1 MTLLLTDDD
10 VTNLLTM
17 SDCMK
22 ELEAVYTDMGL
33 GKTFNAPRR
42 DSFLMSLRNDAYFSF
57 KTMEGGSER
66 LKVVAQRVNCD
77 LVSHP
82 IVDGNRR
89 RVKISA
95 APGDRYVGLIF
106 LYSTKNLE
114 LLAIMN
120 DGQLQRM
127 RVAGTTGVGVRKLAR
142 KNSRKAALIGSG
154 WQAGAAALAL
164 AEARPLT
171 KMTVFSTNRTH
182 REEFAAATS
191 KRLGIDVI
199 PVENAKEAVKDSD
212 IVASATNSHTPV
224 MGHEL
229 LEKGM
234 HLTSVRRFEFDEPS
248 WRKADLLYF
257 SSPPGNKGFSH
268 YASESWEKSQH
279 ESDVSSEVLLEEKM
293 YKRFKSKTFLLS
305 DLLVGKAP
313 GRTSEDQITM
323 VNKNW
328 GLGIE
333 FAAVGKVVY
342 ELALKNN
349 RGREIPNTQFSQTSH
364 P

>member
-10 VTNLLTM
+10 VTQLLSM

-22 ELEAVYTDMGL
+22 ELEAVYTDMGR
-33 GKTFNAPRR
+33 GMTFNAPRR
-42 DSFLMSLRNDAYFSF
+42 DSFLMTSRSDAYFSF

-66 LKVVAQRVNCD
+66 LKVMAQRVNCD

-82 IVDGNRR
+82 IIDGNRR
-89 RVKISA
+89 RVKIPA
-95 APGDRYVGLIF
+95 APGGRYVGLTL

-120 DGQLQRM
+120 DGQIQRM

-142 KNSRKAALIGSG
+142 KNSKKAALIGTG

-164 AEARPLT
+164 AEARRLT
-171 KMTVFSTNRTH
+171 KISVFSTNRTH
-182 REEFAAATS
+182 REEFATTTS
-191 KRLGIDVI
+191 RRLGIDVI
-199 PVENAKEAVKDSD
+199 PTESAKEAVKDCD
-212 IVASATNSHTPV
+212 IVAAATNSHTPV
-224 MGHEL
+224 IGHGL
-229 LEKGM
+229 VEKGM
-234 HLTSVRRFEFDEPS
+234 HLTSVRRFEFDEAS

-257 SSPPGNKGFSH
+257 SAPPGNNGFSH
-268 YASESWEKSQH
+268 YASETWEKSQH
-279 ESDVSSEVLLEEKM
+279 ESDVNSEVLLEERM
-293 YKRFKSKTFLLS
+293 FKRFKSKTYMLS

-323 VNKNW
+323 MNKNW

-333 FAAVGKVVY
+333 FAAVGKRVY
-342 ELALKNN
+342 ELAVKNN
-349 RGREIPNTQFSQTSH
+349 MGKEIPSTQFSQTSH